1 MQAIILKDNFIP
13 NVGEIKEMLDKRKTE
28 QDGNQ
33 NNVFFNL
40 KPRLW
45 KLHASMGVCMC
56 VFRYVC
62 VCVCI

>member
-40 KPRLW
+40 KPRL
-45 KLHASMGVCMC
+45 
-56 VFRYVC
+56 
-62 VCVCI
+62 